1 MYFMAVWM
9 ICLCPRLCFAE
20 NKTIFKTYKF
30 GVTPYMGES
39 SIRKGFQPV
48 MDYLS
53 KETGIRFE
61 LVVVTDY
68 TQLAQRMKL
77 GEIDIG
83 AFSPFAYLDGVK
95 TADVR
100 IFASHIA
107 DGGKAS
113 YNGLIIARKDSGVV
127 NLENLKGK
135 SFAFVDPKSA
145 SGFIYPRAILI
156 SKGINPSD
164 FFSRTAFLGNHENVL
179 KAVLEKSVD
188 AGAVYTTALKLGED
202 KKLPVD
208 KLCIIAKTDPIPYD
222 AYTVR
227 KDIPEETVR
236 RIQKAMLQL
245 DRRTE
250 DGKRV
255 LDALNRELKI
265 DGFISGDDRNYNV
278 VREAAAFRR
287 ERVRVA
293 VLPFREM
300 GTEWKNN
307 LAPTVT
313 ELFESALI
321 QSEKFWVSG
330 SSDVLKTLKV
340 DDLDPKTLNS
350 WMLDKLDQEL
360 KARIVLSGNII
371 HLGSK
376 INMSVKLID
385 SPGGAVR
392 SAITKTGTE
401 DDITQLVM
409 DVIQDI
415 GEEYPVTGYVIVS
428 DKNQIMVDFGSED
441 GVKEGMPVVV
451 YRDDKLLTNPLTGEV
466 LGRQEEILA
475 EAQAMSVTPKVT
487 TCRIMKG
494 DFKAVTFGK
503 RARTVRKNETIIVPS
518 P

>member
-1 MYFMAVWM
+1 MAAW
-9 ICLCPRLCFAE
+9 ILCLAPCRSFAE
-20 NKTIFKTYKF
+20 NKSIFKTYKF

-53 KETGIRFE
+53 KETGLRFE
-61 LVVVTDY
+61 LVVVSDY

-107 DGGKAS
+107 DGGKPS
-113 YNGLIIARKDSGVV
+113 YNGLIIARKDSGIAK
-127 NLENLKGK
+127 LENLKGK

-179 KAVLEKSVD
+179 KAVLEKGVD
-188 AGAVYTTALKLGED
+188 AGAVYSTALKLGED

-208 KLCIIAKTDPIPYD
+208 KLWVIAKTDPIPYD

-227 KDIPEETVR
+227 KEVPDETVKK
-236 RIQKAMLQL
+236 IQKAMLQL
-245 DRRTE
+245 DRRTVG
-250 DGKRV
+250 GKYV

-265 DGFISGDDRNYNV
+265 DGFINGEDRNYNV

-300 GTEWKNN
+300 GTSWKNS

-313 ELFESALI
+313 ELFENALI
-321 QSEKFWVSG
+321 QSDKFWVSG
-330 SSDVLKTLKV
+330 SSDVLKTLNV
-340 DDLDPKTLNS
+340 DDLDSRSLDDPI
-350 WMLDKLDQEL
+350 LDKLDKEL
-360 KARIVLSGNII
+360 KSRIVLAGSLI

-385 SPGGAVR
+385 IPGGAVR

-401 DDITQLVM
+401 EDITQLVM

-415 GEEYPVTGYVIVS
+415 GEEYPVTGYVIVA

-451 YRDDKLLTNPLTGEV
+451 YRDDKLLRNPLTGEV

-494 DFKAVTFGK
+494 DLKEVTFGR
-503 RARTVRKNETIIVPS
+503 RARTVRKNETIMVPS
-518 P
+518 Y